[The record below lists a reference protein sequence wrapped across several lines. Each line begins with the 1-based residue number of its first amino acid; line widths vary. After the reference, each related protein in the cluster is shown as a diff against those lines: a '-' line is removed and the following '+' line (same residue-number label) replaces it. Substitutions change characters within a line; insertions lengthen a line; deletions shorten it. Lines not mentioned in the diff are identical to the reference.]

1 MYQLL
6 LLFLLHHKAYFYPLS
21 MPSVWSTAKIK
32 GSRIFLR
39 EKPIEL
45 LLCLTRGN
53 TKEKYPSML
62 AKDSKCTYSHTVH
75 LLQRM
80 EKVDLVKFEKKGR
93 LKIVSLTRKGQD
105 ISDLLES
112 LAKTFGK

>member
-1 MYQLL
+1 M
-6 LLFLLHHKAYFYPLS
+6 
-21 MPSVWSTAKIK
+21 
-32 GSRIFLR
+32 R

-80 EKVDLVKFEKKGR
+80 EKSELVKFEKQGR
-93 LKIVSLTRKGQD
+93 LKLVTLTKRGEEVANLFDSLTRT
-105 ISDLLES
+105 L
-112 LAKTFGK
+112 GK

>member
-1 MYQLL
+1 MSSIWN
-6 LLFLLHHKAYFYPLS
+6 A
-21 MPSVWSTAKIK
+21 AKIK

-45 LLCLTRGN
+45 LLCLVRG
-53 TKEKYPSML
+53 TIKEKYPSML

-80 EKVDLVKFEKKGR
+80 EKVELVKFEKKGR
-93 LKIVSLTRKGQD
+93 LKIVTMSKKGQEVA
-105 ISDLLES
+105 DLLDS
-112 LAKTFGK
+112 LAKTFSK

>member
-1 MYQLL
+1 MRFQ
-6 LLFLLHHKAYFYPLS
+6 FVASFKN
-21 MPSVWSTAKIK
+21 PSYTREYNMK
-32 GSRIFLR
+32 GSKIFLR

-53 TKEKYPSML
+53 QAEKYPSML

-80 EKVDLVKFEKKGR
+80 EKSEIVNFEKKGR
-93 LKIVSLTRKGQD
+93 LKLVALTKRGEE
-105 ISDLLES
+105 IADLFNA
-112 LAKTFGK
+112 LANKLGK

>member
-1 MYQLL
+1 M
-6 LLFLLHHKAYFYPLS
+6 
-21 MPSVWSTAKIK
+21 K
-32 GSRIFLR
+32 GSKIFLR

-53 TKEKYPSML
+53 TKEKYPSLL

-80 EKVDLVKFEKKGR
+80 EKSELVNFEKQGR
-93 LKIVSLTRKGQD
+93 LKLVTLTKRGEDVASLFD
-105 ISDLLES
+105 S
-112 LAKTFGK
+112 LGKTLKQ

>member
-1 MYQLL
+1 MT
-6 LLFLLHHKAYFYPLS
+6 
-21 MPSVWSTAKIK
+21 SVWNTAKIK

-45 LLCLTRGN
+45 LLCLVRGTTR
-53 TKEKYPSML
+53 EKYPSML

-80 EKVDLVKFEKKGR
+80 EKAELVKFEKKGR
-93 LKIVSLTRKGQD
+93 LKIVTLSKKGQEVA
-105 ISDLLES
+105 DLLES
-112 LAKTFGK
+112 LARTFSK

>member
-1 MYQLL
+1 M
-6 LLFLLHHKAYFYPLS
+6 
-21 MPSVWSTAKIK
+21 
-32 GSRIFLR
+32 R

-80 EKVDLVKFEKKGR
+80 EKAELVKFEKQGR
-93 LKIVSLTRKGQD
+93 LKLVTLTKRGEDVASLFDSLGKT
-105 ISDLLES
+105 LER
-112 LAKTFGK
+112 

>member
-1 MYQLL
+1 MSSIWN
-6 LLFLLHHKAYFYPLS
+6 A
-21 MPSVWSTAKIK
+21 AKIK

-53 TKEKYPSML
+53 IREKYPSML
-62 AKDSKCTYSHTVH
+62 AKDSRCTYSHTVH

-80 EKVDLVKFEKKGR
+80 EKVELVKFEKKGR
-93 LKIVSLTRKGQD
+93 LKLVALTKKGED
-105 ISDLLES
+105 VSDLLES
-112 LAKTFGK
+112 LAKTFGKQ